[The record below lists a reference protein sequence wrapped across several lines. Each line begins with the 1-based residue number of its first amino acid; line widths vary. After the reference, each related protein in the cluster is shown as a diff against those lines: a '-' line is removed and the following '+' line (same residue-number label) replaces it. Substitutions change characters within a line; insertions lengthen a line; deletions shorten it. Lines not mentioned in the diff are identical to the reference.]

1 MSQTNKDFIIQDYLD
16 MLKKYK
22 LWIAASVIAMAVI
35 FGGLKYVTYHP
46 TFTAQT
52 SLLVTSNAE
61 GEEGSKTSSDYNVS
75 SNVLMTFSEVLNSQ
89 TLKAKV
95 KEELESDNLG
105 YISVSNNAGSVIRI
119 NVTHSD
125 PTIAAITANATAK
138 VFTDMVQNMMSDI
151 SLQVL
156 DPAAIPQY
164 TEDMGLS
171 KVVIVGALVGF
182 VLVVGIILVREMLD
196 NTLKLPKDVE
206 KEIQIPILGAIP
218 DTAPEIKNYMK
229 GNRG

>member
-1 MSQTNKDFIIQDYLD
+1 MD
-16 MLKKYK
+16 
-22 LWIAASVIAMAVI
+22 
-35 FGGLKYVTYHP
+35 
-46 TFTAQT
+46 
-52 SLLVTSNAE
+52 
-61 GEEGSKTSSDYNVS
+61 
-75 SNVLMTFSEVLNSQ
+75 
-89 TLKAKV
+89 
-95 KEELESDNLG
+95 
-105 YISVSNNAGSVIRI
+105 NAGSVIRI

-151 SLQVL
+151 ILQVL

-196 NTLKLPKDVE
+196 NTLKLPKDV